1 MTQRYSLQ
9 REMVHCH
16 AWRWFCCGRHS
27 SSFCTMEE
35 SGQSE
40 TLYFA
45 EVIFTPSG
53 TLKGPTSSLPMIPA
67 QNMTPPP
74 PCWRRSL
81 VGTWWPSTSHP
92 LLHPSVPSRVA
103 RHSSVN
109 KTVWKLVFMYVWAH
123 CNRFCLC
130 SLVRGGRIVGLC
142 TTASSWRIL
151 HLEVCGTPEA
161 PAASN
166 TGLLLCNGI
175 LAAAFLIRWI
185 CLAETF
191 LILPLSAWT
200 HLYSESATNLFKVQ
214 WSRLSFREIY
224 NVFIP
229 CPRHCTI
236 WRFSA
241 AERDHFSFPY
251 CLKPVACLIVCKVL
265 LK

>member
-1 MTQRYSLQ
+1 MFKCNIFFSWSLFEMGHKNINNYRY
-9 REMVHCH
+9 RPI
-16 AWRWFCCGRHS
+16 WN
-27 SSFCTMEE
+27 TDI
-35 SGQSE
+35 
-40 TLYFA
+40 
-45 EVIFTPSG
+45 VIQFSAISPS
-53 TLKGPTSSLPMIPA
+53 PTS
-67 QNMTPPP
+67 
-74 PCWRRSL
+74 
-81 VGTWWPSTSHP
+81 
-92 LLHPSVPSRVA
+92 
-103 RHSSVN
+103 
-109 KTVWKLVFMYVWAH
+109 
-123 CNRFCLC
+123 
-130 SLVRGGRIVGLC
+130 
-142 TTASSWRIL
+142 
-151 HLEVCGTPEA
+151 
-161 PAASN
+161 N
-166 TGLLLCNGI
+166 TCLLLCNGI

-200 HLYSESATNLFKVQ
+200 RLYSESATNLFKVR